1 MKIAILNISDRSG
14 GSGIAAYRTAEALK
28 KYHGHEIFFLVRT
41 KTLDQANI
49 FQTAGN
55 GFKAKLE
62 RLFNIGM
69 NLLGLQYVWLPFSP
83 WFILNKLEEIK
94 PDVVWINNTVG
105 GYFMTSH
112 IRTIAKKYKVVWT
125 LHDMW
130 AFTANGAHT
139 FGDESW
145 KQLKA
150 GKGERKIYP
159 TIGLPLGNWLIR
171 RKQRLFKDVD
181 FTVVVPSTWM
191 YDMAV
196 QSPVLK
202 GKRIELIPHGID
214 LDKFKPLDKAA
225 MKEKYGIPRDAKTI
239 AFIAQRLKG
248 NFFKGGSDLYDI
260 LKHLNEQ
267 TTFPIHLLL
276 MGEDSMPELNAF
288 QNLIVHP
295 MGYVKEEE
303 KMVEILN
310 ATDVFVYPTR
320 ADNFPLVLL
329 ESIACGVPVVTYNV
343 GGCGDIIKE
352 KISGHL
358 VDYSDYKNASLLI
371 LDLILNISSRL
382 HLADSTRLFC
392 SSSFSEQK
400 INEEYLVVFK
410 SAKKSPL

>member
-1 MKIAILNISDRSG
+1 VKIAIINISDRSG

-28 KYHGHEIFFLVRT
+28 RDFGHEIFYLVRT
-41 KTLDQANI
+41 KTLDQDNI
-49 FQTAGN
+49 YQTTGN
-55 GFKAKLE
+55 AFKAKLE

-112 IRTIAKKYKVVWT
+112 IRKIAKKYKVVWT

-145 KQLKA
+145 KHLKA
-150 GKGERKIYP
+150 AKGERKIYP

-196 QSPVLK
+196 QAPVLA
-202 GKRIELIPHGID
+202 GKKIVRIPHGID
-214 LDKFKPLDKAA
+214 LNVFKPLDKEV
-225 MKEKYGIPRDAKTI
+225 MKEKYGIPSDAKTI
-239 AFIAQRLKG
+239 AFIAQKLKG

-267 TTFPIHLLL
+267 TPFPIHLLL

-288 QNLIVHP
+288 KNLIVHP
-295 MGYVKEEE
+295 MGYVKEEA
-303 KMVEILN
+303 KMVEILS

-320 ADNFPLVLL
+320 ADSFSLVLL
-329 ESIACGVPVVTYNV
+329 EAIACGCIAISYAV
-343 GGCGDIIKE
+343 GGCIDIVKD
-352 KISGHL
+352 KYSGFL
-358 VDYSDYKNASLLI
+358 VYDFDAYQAALLIVDTFKNYEASLNI
-371 LDLILNISSRL
+371 LQESNKHVKDIFCDIHISKCYNNL
-382 HLADSTRLFC
+382 L
-392 SSSFSEQK
+392 
-400 INEEYLVVFK
+400 
-410 SAKKSPL
+410 

>member
-1 MKIAILNISDRSG
+1 MKIAIINISDRSG

-28 KYHGHEIFFLVRT
+28 RDFGHEIFYLVRT
-41 KTLDQANI
+41 KTLDQDNI
-49 FQTAGN
+49 YQTTGN
-55 GFKAKLE
+55 AFKAKLE
-62 RLFNIGM
+62 RLFNVGM

-139 FGDESW
+139 FGDDSW
-145 KQLKA
+145 KELKA
-150 GKGERKIYP
+150 AKGESKIYP
-159 TIGLPLGNWLIR
+159 TIGLPLGNLLIR

-191 YDMAV
+191 YNMAV
-196 QSPVLK
+196 QAPVLQ

-214 LDKFKPLDKAA
+214 LNKFKPGDKEA

-239 AFIAQRLKG
+239 AFIAQKLKS

-288 QNLIVHP
+288 KNLIVHP

-320 ADNFPLVLL
+320 ADSFSLVLL
-329 ESIACGVPVVTYNV
+329 EAIACGCIALSYAV
-343 GGCGDIIKE
+343 GGCVDIVKNNYSGFLIYNYDANQAAKLIVSIFRNYEISADLVQNSHQHAEDIFCDIIIARSYNK
-352 KISGHL
+352 
-358 VDYSDYKNASLLI
+358 LL
-371 LDLILNISSRL
+371 
-382 HLADSTRLFC
+382 
-392 SSSFSEQK
+392 
-400 INEEYLVVFK
+400 
-410 SAKKSPL
+410 

>member
-1 MKIAILNISDRSG
+1 MKIAIINISDRSG
-14 GSGIAAYRTAEALK
+14 GSGIAAYRTAEALE
-28 KYHGHEIFFLVRT
+28 KYHGHELFYLVRT

-49 FQTAGN
+49 YQTTGN
-55 GFKAKLE
+55 NFKAKVE

-83 WFILNKLEEIK
+83 WFILNKLEEIQ

-150 GKGERKIYP
+150 AKGERKIYP

-181 FTVVVPSTWM
+181 FTVVVPSTWL
-191 YDMAV
+191 YNMAV
-196 QSPVLK
+196 QSPVLQ

-239 AFIAQRLKG
+239 AFIAQKLKG

-260 LKHLNEQ
+260 LKALNEK

-320 ADNFPLVLL
+320 ADSFSLVLL
-329 ESIACGVPVVTYNV
+329 EAIACGCVAITYAV
-343 GGCGDIIKE
+343 GGCTDIVKDNYSGFWVTNYNAGQASEIVLSIFKNE
-352 KISGHL
+352 DKMHLIIEQGLSHAKTVFSQNKIS
-358 VDYSDYKNASLLI
+358 SDYNQIFA
-371 LDLILNISSRL
+371 
-382 HLADSTRLFC
+382 
-392 SSSFSEQK
+392 
-400 INEEYLVVFK
+400 
-410 SAKKSPL
+410 

>member
-1 MKIAILNISDRSG
+1 MKIAIINISDRSG
-14 GSGIAAYRTAEALK
+14 GSAIAAYRTSEALEDL
-28 KYHGHEIFFLVRT
+28 GHEIFFLVRT
-41 KTLDQANI
+41 KTLDQPNVY
-49 FQTAGN
+49 QTTGN
-55 GFKAKLE
+55 AFKAKLE
-62 RLFNIGM
+62 RLFNVGM

-83 WFILNKLEEIK
+83 WFILKKLEEEK

-139 FGDESW
+139 FGDDSW
-145 KQLKA
+145 KQLQA
-150 GKGERKIYP
+150 CKGESKIYP

-171 RKQRLFKDVD
+171 RKQRFFKDVD
-181 FTVVVPSTWM
+181 FTVVVPSNWM

-196 QSPVLK
+196 QSPVLA
-202 GKRIELIPHGID
+202 GKKIVRIPHGID

-239 AFIAQRLKG
+239 AFIAQKLKG

-267 TTFPIHLLL
+267 TPFPIHLLL
-276 MGEDSMPELNAF
+276 MGEDSMPELNSF

-295 MGYVKEEE
+295 MGYVKEED

-310 ATDVFVYPTR
+310 ATDVFVYPTK
-320 ADNFPLVLL
+320 ADSFSLVLL
-329 ESIACGVPVVTYNV
+329 ESISCGTIPVSYAV
-343 GGCGDIIKE
+343 GGCIDIVKDNYSGKLIYNRDSLYSAISILEIFNDTTSRMKYINFARIHAIMGFSIKNTA
-352 KISGHL
+352 KL
-358 VDYSDYKNASLLI
+358 YSQTLKL
-371 LDLILNISSRL
+371 R
-382 HLADSTRLFC
+382 
-392 SSSFSEQK
+392 
-400 INEEYLVVFK
+400 
-410 SAKKSPL
+410 

>member
-1 MKIAILNISDRSG
+1 MKIAIINISDRSG
-14 GSGIAAYRTAEALK
+14 GSGIAAYRTAEALE
-28 KYHGHEIFFLVRT
+28 KYHGHEVFFLVRT
-41 KTLDQANI
+41 KTKDQANI
-49 FQTAGN
+49 YQTTGN
-55 GFKAKLE
+55 NFKAKLE

-83 WFILNKLEEIK
+83 WFILNKLEEIQ

-112 IRTIAKKYKVVWT
+112 LRTISKKYKTVWT

-191 YDMAV
+191 YNMAV
-196 QSPVLK
+196 QSPVLA
-202 GKRIELIPHGID
+202 GKKIVHIPHGID
-214 LDKFKPLDKAA
+214 LEKFKPLDKAA

-239 AFIAQRLKG
+239 AFIAQKLKG

-260 LKHLNEQ
+260 LKALNEK

-343 GGCGDIIKE
+343 GGCGDIIRE
-352 KISGHL
+352 DESGYL
-358 VDYSDYKNASLLI
+358 VDYSDYKNASLKILYLI
-371 LDLILNISSRL
+371 NNT
-382 HLADSTRLFC
+382 STRLFLAGKTRLFC
-392 SSSFSEQK
+392 VDRFSEQNIDDK
-400 INEEYLVVFK
+400 YLQVFENEFE
-410 SAKKSPL
+410 

>member
-1 MKIAILNISDRSG
+1 MKIAIINISDRSG

-28 KYHGHEIFFLVRT
+28 RDFGHEIFYLVRT
-41 KTLDQANI
+41 KTLDQDNI
-49 FQTAGN
+49 YQTTGN
-55 GFKAKLE
+55 AFKAKLE
-62 RLFNIGM
+62 RLFNVGM

-83 WFILNKLEEIK
+83 WFILNKLDEIQ

-139 FGDESW
+139 FGDDSW
-145 KQLKA
+145 KELKA
-150 GKGERKIYP
+150 AKGESKIYP
-159 TIGLPLGNWLIR
+159 TIGLPLGNWLIK

-196 QSPVLK
+196 QSPVLA
-202 GKRIELIPHGID
+202 GKKIVRIPHGID
-214 LDKFKPLDKAA
+214 LSVFKPMNKEA

-239 AFIAQRLKG
+239 AFIAQKLKG

-276 MGEDSMPELNAF
+276 MGEDSMPELNDF
-288 QNLIVHP
+288 KNLIIHP

-329 ESIACGVPVVTYNV
+329 EAIACGLPVVTYDV
-343 GGCGDIIKE
+343 GGCSDIVKAN
-352 KISGHL
+352 ISGYL
-358 VDYSDYKNASLLI
+358 IRYSEPAEMSQKVSYLL
-371 LDLILNISSRL
+371 LNNLLR
-382 HLADSTRLFC
+382 ADM
-392 SSSFSEQK
+392 
-400 INEEYLVVFK
+400 I
-410 SAKKSPL
+410 KKSRKFCVQNFLDKSISKSYITIFER

>member
-1 MKIAILNISDRSG
+1 MKIAIINISDRSG

-28 KYHGHEIFFLVRT
+28 RDFGHEIFFLVRT
-41 KTLDQANI
+41 KTLDEPNI
-49 FQTAGN
+49 YQTTGSA
-55 GFKAKLE
+55 FKAKLE

-139 FGDESW
+139 FGDDSW
-145 KQLKA
+145 KHLKA
-150 GKGERKIYP
+150 AKGESKVYP
-159 TIGLPLGNWLIR
+159 TIGLPLGNWLLR

-191 YDMAV
+191 YNMAV
-196 QSPVLK
+196 QSPVLQ

-214 LDKFKPLDKAA
+214 LNVFKPLDKAA
-225 MKEKYGIPRDAKTI
+225 MKEKFGIPRDAKTI
-239 AFIAQRLKG
+239 AFIAQKLKG

-276 MGEDSMPELNAF
+276 MGEDSMSELNAF

-320 ADNFPLVLL
+320 ADSFSLVLL
-329 ESIACGVPVVTYNV
+329 EAIACGCIAVSYAI
-343 GGCGDIIKE
+343 GGCVDIIKD
-352 KISGHL
+352 KYSGFL
-358 VDYSDYKNASLLI
+358 VYDYDANQAALLI
-371 LDLILNISSRL
+371 VSVLRNYEISLNIVHKS
-382 HLADSTRLFC
+382 HKYVED
-392 SSSFSEQK
+392 
-400 INEEYLVVFK
+400 VFWDIHVSK
-410 SAKKSPL
+410 HYNKLL

>member
-1 MKIAILNISDRSG
+1 
-14 GSGIAAYRTAEALK
+14 
-28 KYHGHEIFFLVRT
+28 
-41 KTLDQANI
+41 
-49 FQTAGN
+49 
-55 GFKAKLE
+55 
-62 RLFNIGM
+62 M

-112 IRTIAKKYKVVWT
+112 IRKIAKKYKVVWT

-145 KQLKA
+145 KHLKA
-150 GKGERKIYP
+150 AKGERKIYP

-196 QSPVLK
+196 QAPVLA
-202 GKRIELIPHGID
+202 GKKIVRIPHGID
-214 LDKFKPLDKAA
+214 LNVFKPLDKEV
-225 MKEKYGIPRDAKTI
+225 MKEKYGIPSDAKTI
-239 AFIAQRLKG
+239 AFIAQKLKG

-267 TTFPIHLLL
+267 TPFPIHLLL

-288 QNLIVHP
+288 KNLIVHP
-295 MGYVKEEE
+295 MGYVKEEA
-303 KMVEILN
+303 KMVEILS

-320 ADNFPLVLL
+320 ADSFSLVLL
-329 ESIACGVPVVTYNV
+329 EAIACGCIAISYAV
-343 GGCGDIIKE
+343 GGCIDIVKD
-352 KISGHL
+352 KYSGFL
-358 VDYSDYKNASLLI
+358 VYDFDAYQAALLIVDTFKNYEASLNI
-371 LDLILNISSRL
+371 LQESNKHVKDIFCDIHISKCYNNL
-382 HLADSTRLFC
+382 L
-392 SSSFSEQK
+392 
-400 INEEYLVVFK
+400 
-410 SAKKSPL
+410 

>member
-1 MKIAILNISDRSG
+1 MKIAIINISDRSG
-14 GSGIAAYRTAEALK
+14 GSGIAAYRTAESLVK
-28 KYHGHEIFFLVRT
+28 DFGHEVFFLVRT
-41 KTLDQANI
+41 KTLDQPNI
-49 FQTAGN
+49 YQTTGN
-55 GFKAKLE
+55 AFKAKIE

-83 WFILNKLEEIK
+83 WYILKKLEEEK

-150 GKGERKIYP
+150 AKGERKIYP

-171 RKQRLFKDVD
+171 RKQRLFKEVD

-196 QSPVLK
+196 QAPVLA
-202 GKRIELIPHGID
+202 GKKIVRIPHGID

-239 AFIAQRLKG
+239 AFIAQKLKG

-260 LKHLNEQ
+260 LQELNAR

-276 MGEDSMPELNAF
+276 MGEDSMPELNVF
-288 QNLIVHP
+288 ENLIVHP

-303 KMVEILN
+303 KLVEILN

-320 ADNFPLVLL
+320 ADSFSLVLL
-329 ESIACGVPVVTYNV
+329 EAISCGCIAISFAI
-343 GGCGDIIKE
+343 GGCVDIINNEYSGFLIYNYDVSKTSITILSALQDKE
-352 KISGHL
+352 FLS
-358 VDYSDYKNASLLI
+358 
-371 LDLILNISSRL
+371 LNINL
-382 HLADSTRLFC
+382 HARKHAEAIFDVKNTTYMYNNF
-392 SSSFSEQK
+392 F
-400 INEEYLVVFK
+400 
-410 SAKKSPL
+410 

>member
-1 MKIAILNISDRSG
+1 MKIAIINISDRSG

-28 KYHGHEIFFLVRT
+28 RDFGHEIFYLVRT
-41 KTLDQANI
+41 KTLDQDNI
-49 FQTAGN
+49 YQTTGN
-55 GFKAKLE
+55 AFKAKLE
-62 RLFNIGM
+62 RLFNVGM

-112 IRTIAKKYKVVWT
+112 IRTIAKKHKVVWT

-139 FGDESW
+139 FGDDSW

-150 GKGERKIYP
+150 AKGESKIYP
-159 TIGLPLGNWLIR
+159 TIGLPLGNWLIK
-171 RKQRLFKDVD
+171 RKQRLFKDVN

-196 QSPVLK
+196 QSPVLA
-202 GKRIELIPHGID
+202 GKKIVRIPHGID
-214 LDKFKPLDKAA
+214 LNVFKPMDKEA

-239 AFIAQRLKG
+239 AFIAQKLKG

-276 MGEDSMPELNAF
+276 MGEDSMPELNDF
-288 QNLIVHP
+288 KNLIIHP

-320 ADNFPLVLL
+320 ADSFSLVLL
-329 ESIACGVPVVTYNV
+329 EAIACGCIAISYAV
-343 GGCGDIIKE
+343 GGCVDIVKNNYSGFLIYNYDANQAAVLIVSIFRNYE
-352 KISGHL
+352 ISLEL
-358 VDYSDYKNASLLI
+358 VRNSHKHAEDVFCEIQVARSYNTLL
-371 LDLILNISSRL
+371 
-382 HLADSTRLFC
+382 
-392 SSSFSEQK
+392 
-400 INEEYLVVFK
+400 
-410 SAKKSPL
+410 

>member
-1 MKIAILNISDRSG
+1 MKIAIINISDRSG
-14 GSGIAAYRTAEALK
+14 GSGIAAYRTAEALE
-28 KYHGHEIFFLVRT
+28 KYHGHELFFLVRT

-49 FQTAGN
+49 YQTTGN

-145 KQLKA
+145 KHLKA
-150 GKGERKIYP
+150 AKGERKIYP
-159 TIGLPLGNWLIR
+159 TIGLPIGNWLIR

-191 YDMAV
+191 YNMAV
-196 QSPVLK
+196 QSPVLQ

-214 LDKFKPLDKAA
+214 LDKFKPLDKEA

-239 AFIAQRLKG
+239 AFIAQKLKG

-329 ESIACGVPVVTYNV
+329 ETITCGVPAISYNV
-343 GGCGDIIKE
+343 GGCSDIINANT
-352 KISGHL
+352 SGYL
-358 VDYSDYKNASLLI
+358 IDYSKAEIAAKYTLSCLNNNAEKKVLSLKARIYSVEQFSDKKIAQKYSFLF
-371 LDLILNISSRL
+371 LGNNI
-382 HLADSTRLFC
+382 
-392 SSSFSEQK
+392 
-400 INEEYLVVFK
+400 
-410 SAKKSPL
+410 

>member
-1 MKIAILNISDRSG
+1 VKIAILNISDRSG
-14 GSGIAAYRTAEALK
+14 GSGIAAYRTAEALE

-49 FQTAGN
+49 FQTTGS

-145 KQLKA
+145 KQLQA

-239 AFIAQRLKG
+239 AFIAQKLKG

-260 LKHLNEQ
+260 LKHLNEE

-276 MGEDSMPELNAF
+276 MGEDSMPELNVF

-329 ESIACGVPVVTYNV
+329 ESVACGVPVVTYDV
-343 GGCGDIIKE
+343 GGCGDIVKE
-352 KISGHL
+352 GISGYL
-358 VDYSDYKNASLLI
+358 VKYSDCKNACHTIIGLI
-371 LDLILNISSRL
+371 EKEMLMSSFNN
-382 HLADSTRLFC
+382 STRLFC
-392 SSSFSEQK
+392 TRHFSE
-400 INEEYLVVFK
+400 EEICKKYLLVLRK
-410 SAKKSPL
+410 

>member
-1 MKIAILNISDRSG
+1 VKIAIINISDRSG

-28 KYHGHEIFFLVRT
+28 RDFGHEIFYLVRT
-41 KTLDQANI
+41 KTLDQENI
-49 FQTAGN
+49 YQTTGTA
-55 GFKAKLE
+55 FKAKLE
-62 RLFNIGM
+62 RLFNVGM

-139 FGDESW
+139 FGDDSW
-145 KQLKA
+145 KELKA
-150 GKGERKIYP
+150 AKGESKIYP

-191 YDMAV
+191 YNMAI
-196 QSPVLK
+196 QAPVLQ

-214 LDKFKPLDKAA
+214 LNKFKPGDKEA

-239 AFIAQRLKG
+239 AFIAQKLKG

-276 MGEDSMPELNAF
+276 MGEDSMPELNGF

-320 ADNFPLVLL
+320 ADSFSLVLL
-329 ESIACGVPVVTYNV
+329 EAIACGSTAISYAV
-343 GGCGDIIKE
+343 GGCVDIIKDKYSGFLVYDYDAYQAAVLIIAILENNEVSFRINLNSQIHVE
-352 KISGHL
+352 K
-358 VDYSDYKNASLLI
+358 VFSDIITSNSYNKLL
-371 LDLILNISSRL
+371 
-382 HLADSTRLFC
+382 
-392 SSSFSEQK
+392 
-400 INEEYLVVFK
+400 
-410 SAKKSPL
+410 